1 MQADA
6 LEIETGAKRR
16 LADQDNA
23 AQDRGEVATA
33 RPKSI
38 PGGNTSA
45 IVSDLGLTSKDI
57 HEARIIRDAEVAQSP
72 DRVVEQSRKFAAFL
86 GVGLGRAA
94 GAALLSL
101 VALPELE
108 AELLGA
114 VTPQRPPNQRAH

>member
-16 LADQDNA
+16 LADQDDA

-45 IVSDLGLTSKDI
+45 IVGDLG
-57 HEARIIRDAEVAQSP
+57 
-72 DRVVEQSRKFAAFL
+72 
-86 GVGLGRAA
+86 
-94 GAALLSL
+94 
-101 VALPELE
+101 
-108 AELLGA
+108 
-114 VTPQRPPNQRAH
+114 